1 MDRDRELCT
10 KAASLHSGLTLLH
23 FGNGS
28 QVTSAGCAPQ
38 KVHPA
43 LIACFRLAT
52 VGCFWP
58 IFFFA
63 DHNEA
68 WHTLA
73 GVCIPSLNASLAL
86 PV

>member
-1 MDRDRELCT
+1 MAAKRLSMRKVREILR
-10 KAASLHSGLTLLH
+10 L
-23 FGNGS
+23 
-28 QVTSAGCAPQ
+28 VTSAGCAPQ

-43 LIACFRLAT
+43 LIARFRLAT

>member
-10 KAASLHSGLTLLH
+10 K
-23 FGNGS
+23 
-28 QVTSAGCAPQ
+28 
-38 KVHPA
+38 
-43 LIACFRLAT
+43 AT